1 MKSRIIPEHGKKLA
15 VPILRR
21 KLPMP
26 QMGVQA
32 ITAFPEFSCNDL
44 YVIRTD
50 VCSAFEQIMRE
61 SADLRVLPR
70 WATLSGDDR
79 DIVISEYVAAF
90 RNGHL
95 TIGASIAPRIYEEYM
110 CSYGISQENTTDSGV
125 RIFRYV
131 DDFVLFHTDE
141 RVLDEAFRNL
151 AALLKSMGMLLSTEK
166 THKYRPGESFQFLGR
181 TFRAQTQHIGQLLP
195 PYLPE
200 LPAIR
205 IIDDA
210 STERN
215 GELLINAKYLHEF
228 FPSATLNGYLLWAA
242 LEKQT
247 ATRSPYKYNVYEGH
261 SKIYTFYL
269 KHIKGV
275 YLSGG
280 IPAKRDAMSLLIALL
295 LHLRELAGSGALLQD
310 FARQMGVNRDAIA
323 EISSDARKGTPYHAL
338 VKRLF
343 KEEYRL
349 RTARR

>member
-1 MKSRIIPEHGKKLA
+1 
-15 VPILRR
+15 
-21 KLPMP
+21 MP

-32 ITAFPEFSCNDL
+32 VTAFPEFSRCDL

-50 VCSAFEQIMRE
+50 VSSAFEQITRK

-79 DIVISEYVAAF
+79 DIVLSEYAAAF
-90 RNGHL
+90 RNGRL

-110 CSYGISQENTTDSGV
+110 CSYGITQENTTDSGV

-131 DDFVLFHTDE
+131 DDFVLFHADE
-141 RVLDEAFRNL
+141 AVLDEAFRDL
-151 AALLKSMGMLLSTEK
+151 VALLNSMGMSLSADK

-181 TFRAQTQHIGQLLP
+181 TFRTQQVERLLS
-195 PYLPE
+195 PYLQE

-310 FARQMGVNRDAIA
+310 FARQMGVNMDAIA
-323 EISSDARKGTPYHAL
+323 ETSADARKGTPYHAL

-349 RTARR
+349 RRAYK